1 MSALTWCGPSSRSTS
16 FIALKI
22 GRSGQP
28 VQKPGGRP
36 CTTSASG
43 ANAVVDPGVAVAS
56 GAPSTPEET
65 TGGPA
70 VLAPGSAVVPD
81 PLLPAIGAIGI
92 TFGVR
97 TGAGIGST

>member
-43 ANAVVDPGVAVAS
+43 AGMAAGS
-56 GAPSTPEET
+56 GAPSTPE
-65 TGGPA
+65 GAMPA
-70 VLAPGSAVVPD
+70 AAFVA
-81 PLLPAIGAIGI
+81 AIGI
-92 TFGVR
+92 TFGTR
-97 TGAGIGST
+97 TGAACRSIRP